1 VDVIVARAIVDG
13 AYGSGENRAAC
24 AERANPVDLLT
35 PLSQPADAEV
45 HKSAFQVDTQA
56 QTATCPNGQTV
67 PASTVTT
74 HQEGRTAYTFTFER
88 SLCETCPLFTRCV
101 RSKTAGRTIQLG
113 FYENYFQAA
122 RQRQETEEFKELYR
136 LRPRIEGK
144 QSELVAHGLR
154 NTRYVGKA
162 KRRLQR
168 LWLAAAINLK
178 RLGKLLE
185 YPNGHTTRPQQ
196 AQALWMPAQEVK
208 NALLTA

>member
-1 VDVIVARAIVDG
+1 
-13 AYGSGENRAAC
+13 
-24 AERANPVDLLT
+24 
-35 PLSQPADAEV
+35 
-45 HKSAFQVDTQA
+45 VDTQA

-196 AQALWMPAQEVK
+196 AQALWMPAREVK